1 MLKNKK
7 YGNLKNMENQTKNI
21 ICTILIGAAFI
32 GGYYFDSY
40 IHRAAYE
47 QAFNL
52 DGMNLSVLK
61 DVYDKLVFNFVDPE
75 KIDKDKMTYGA
86 VSGMV
91 DALGDPYTVFYD
103 PEEAKQFQ
111 EDIAGTFEGIGA
123 QLGMK
128 NSQLKVIAPLKG
140 TPAEKAGIL
149 PGDTIIEV
157 NGESIIEL
165 TIDEVITKIK
175 GPKGTEVILTI
186 VRNKEGQVPE
196 TKEIAITRD
205 VIKVPT
211 VEWEEIQSNG
221 KRIAHLTI
229 YHFSETVFDD
239 FKKAGYEIIAGNY
252 DGIILDLRS
261 NPGGLLDKTVDIA
274 GWFLERGQVVLKEQN
289 KNLDESIYKADGPE
303 SFINTPIIVLINEGT
318 ASASEI
324 LTGALKDNRG
334 ILIIGETSFGKG
346 LVQRVVSLDD
356 GSSLKVTTAKWY
368 TPNGTLIQDTGIKP
382 DIEVELS
389 EEDYNNDRDPQLDR
403 ALKEITK

>member
-1 MLKNKK
+1 MLKSKK
-7 YGNLKNMENQTKNI
+7 YDNLKNMENQTKNI

-32 GGYYFDSY
+32 GGYYFNSY
-40 IHRAAYE
+40 IHKAAYE

-86 VSGMV
+86 ISGMV

-128 NSQLKVIAPLKG
+128 DGQLKVIAPLKN
-140 TPAEKAGIL
+140 TPAERAGIL

-157 NGESIIEL
+157 DGESIIEL

-186 VRNKEGQVPE
+186 VRSKEGQTPE
-196 TKEIAITRD
+196 TKEIKITRD

-211 VEWEEIQSNG
+211 IEWEELQSNG

-229 YHFSETVFDD
+229 YHFSETVFTD

-261 NPGGLLDKTVDIA
+261 NPGGLLDKTVDIS
-274 GWFLERGQVVLKEQN
+274 GWFLEKGQIVLKEQN

-303 SFINTPIIVLINEGT
+303 SFVNMPIVILINEGT

-334 ILIIGETSFGKG
+334 ITTIGETSFGKG

-403 ALKEITK
+403 ALQEITK